1 MTRGAGREASA
12 SAFETRRRSRRRLG
26 NPPRDFNW
34 VQLVEEGGVE
44 GVGDVR
50 GGRLR
55 DPARSRRA
63 VPREALHEERGGVA
77 RDGAGRVRDANERR
91 VRGGGEGA
99 GRRRR
104 IRNPRRA
111 AALPR
116 GGVVREEGV
125 AEEGPETVEGEVGR
139 DARERRGRVRA
150 STERGGDGGGDG
162 GGGERRR
169 RAEASREGVR
179 GPGPARV
186 ARRGGVALRGERD
199 ERDAA
204 HERGGERGGVGGG
217 RRRGGPGGGVAIEGE
232 RRKGGARRRARR
244 ERGDEL
250 ADERV
255 RVERAGRRERCR
267 GAGDLVHD
275 RARDADEHASEGARR
290 VLQGAATQEVHH
302 APRRA
307 AMRGRVRAPVDVPKE
322 ELEVGLRAP
331 RRRPHRAGPART
343 RRRAG
348 GLCRGA
354 EDARR
359 RPSRTVRRRCALYLF
374 SGSHR

>member
-1 MTRGAGREASA
+1 MSRGAGREASA
-12 SAFETRRRSRRRLG
+12 SAFETLRRSRRRLG

-111 AALPR
+111 AALPEGSRPR
-116 GGVVREEGV
+116 GGRGGGR
-125 AEEGPETVEGEVGR
+125 AGGGRGEVGR
-139 DARERRGRVRA
+139 DARERRAESGPRPSAAATAAAAGGARRA
-150 STERGGDGGGDG
+150 P
-162 GGGERRR
+162 R
-169 RAEASREGVR
+169 RAEASREGA
-179 GPGPARV
+179 GPAQR
-186 ARRGGVALRGERD
+186 ASLAEEGSRFEENATSATPRTS
-199 ERDAA
+199 AA
-204 HERGGERGGVGGG
+204 ASAGASEVDDG
-217 RRRGGPGGGVAIEGE
+217 GGPGGGVAIEGRE
-232 RRKGGARRRARR
+232 TEGGARRRARR

-275 RARDADEHASEGARR
+275 HTG
-290 VLQGAATQEVHH
+290 
-302 APRRA
+302 
-307 AMRGRVRAPVDVPKE
+307 
-322 ELEVGLRAP
+322 
-331 RRRPHRAGPART
+331 
-343 RRRAG
+343 RRRARVG
-348 GLCRGA
+348 GRASGAAGRG
-354 EDARR
+354 DAGGPP
-359 RPSRTVRRRCALYLF
+359 RPAPRCDAWTRARSRRCAEGGARGRTPRSPETAPSRGTRADPTPRGGTLPRSGRRSSSSFSDSPSTVRALF
-374 SGSHR
+374 IFREPPLI